1 VVLRLWVDTDVG
13 DDPDD
18 AIALLCAV
26 GHPGIDLVGVS
37 TVDGDHDRRV
47 RAARAL
53 VEAPVHAGDEPAL
66 ADTIRAAKPDAILAI
81 GPLTNVATLLA
92 AGPIPPVTLMGGAL
106 APVRHWGM
114 TLEIEHNFGRDP
126 GAAATVLEAA
136 GPLVVPLDVTVL
148 TSLDRDTLGRLVAA
162 APALRE
168 PTEGFLALQR
178 DVGVPAEERSV
189 CLHDP
194 LALLA
199 LVEPAVV
206 RVETRIVR
214 VERDGRLVDDPPGT
228 PCGIVTKA
236 DAPRAIELVLEYVA
250 RNPE

>member
-53 VEAPVHAGDEPAL
+53 VDAPVHAGDEPAL
-66 ADTIRAAKPDAILAI
+66 ADAVRAAAPDAVLAI
-81 GPLTNVATLLA
+81 GPLTNVVALLA

-106 APVRHWGM
+106 APVRHWGRTM
-114 TLEIEHNFGRDP
+114 ETEHNFGRDP
-126 GAAATVLEAA
+126 RAATIVLETAD
-136 GPLVVPLDVTVL
+136 PLVVPLDVTVS
-148 TSLDRDTLGRLVAA
+148 TCLDRDTLARLIAA

-168 PTEGFLALQR
+168 PTERFLAVQR
-178 DVGVPAEERSV
+178 DVGVPVEERSV

-194 LALLA
+194 LALVA
-199 LVEPAVV
+199 LVEPALV
-206 RVETRIVR
+206 RVETRTVH
-214 VERDGRLVDDPPGT
+214 VERDGRLVDDPRGT
-228 PCGIVTKA
+228 PCRIVSDA
-236 DAPRAIELVLEYVA
+236 DVPRVIELVLGCLSL
-250 RNPE
+250 NLG

>member
-1 VVLRLWVDTDVG
+1 VLRLWIDTDVG

-37 TVDGDHDRRV
+37 TVDGDQDRRV

-53 VEAPVHAGDEPAL
+53 VDAPVHAGAEPVL
-66 ADTIRAAKPDAILAI
+66 ADAVRAAAPDAVLAI
-81 GPLTNVATLLA
+81 GPLTNVAALLA

-114 TLEIEHNFGRDP
+114 TLDTEHNFGQDP
-126 GAAATVLEAA
+126 QAAATVLETVD
-136 GPLVVPLDVTVL
+136 PLVVPLDVTVS
-148 TSLDRDTLGRLVAA
+148 TCLDGDTLGRLVAA

-168 PTEGFLALQR
+168 PTEGWLALQR
-178 DVGVPAEERSV
+178 EVGVPIEERSV

-199 LVEPAVV
+199 LVEPALV
-206 RVETRIVR
+206 RVEARTVR
-214 VERDGRLVDDPPGT
+214 VERDGRLVDDPRGT
-228 PCGIVTKA
+228 LCRIVAEA
-236 DAPRAIELVLEYVA
+236 DVPRVIELVLGYVA
-250 RNPE
+250 RNVG

>member
-1 VVLRLWVDTDVG
+1 MLRLWVDTDVG

-53 VEAPVHAGDEPAL
+53 VDAPVHAGDEPAL
-66 ADTIRAAKPDAILAI
+66 ADAVRAAAPDAVLAI
-81 GPLTNVATLLA
+81 GPLTNVVALLA

-106 APVRHWGM
+106 APVRHWGRTM
-114 TLEIEHNFGRDP
+114 ETEHNFGRDP
-126 GAAATVLEAA
+126 RAATIVLETAD
-136 GPLVVPLDVTVL
+136 PLVVPLDVTVS
-148 TSLDRDTLGRLVAA
+148 TCLDRDTLARLIAA

-168 PTEGFLALQR
+168 PTERFLAVQR
-178 DVGVPAEERSV
+178 DVGVPVEERSV

-194 LALLA
+194 LALVA
-199 LVEPAVV
+199 LVEPALV
-206 RVETRIVR
+206 RVKTRTVH
-214 VERDGRLVDDPPGT
+214 VERDGRLVDDPRGT
-228 PCGIVTKA
+228 PCRIVSDA
-236 DAPRAIELVLEYVA
+236 DVPRAIELVLGSVA
-250 RNPE
+250 RDMG

>member
-1 VVLRLWVDTDVG
+1 VALRVWVDTDVG

-18 AIALLCAV
+18 AVALLCAV

-66 ADTIRAAKPDAILAI
+66 ADVVRAAAPDAVLAI
-81 GPLTNVATLLA
+81 GPLTNVAALLA

-114 TLEIEHNFGRDP
+114 TIETEHNFGRDP
-126 GAAATVLEAA
+126 RAAATVLEAA
-136 GPLVVPLDVTVL
+136 DPLVVPLDVTVSTCL
-148 TSLDRDTLGRLVAA
+148 NRDTLGRLVAA
-162 APALRE
+162 APSLQE
-168 PTEGFLALQR
+168 PTERWLTLQR
-178 DVGVPAEERSV
+178 DVGVAVEERSV

-194 LALLA
+194 LALFA
-199 LVEPAVV
+199 LVEPALVHVETRTV
-206 RVETRIVR
+206 RVEH
-214 VERDGRLVDDPPGT
+214 DGRLVDDPRGN
-228 PCGIVTKA
+228 PCRIVSEA
-236 DAPRAIELVLEYVA
+236 DVPLVIELILGSLA
-250 RNPE
+250 RKMG